1 MVYTITLNPAIDYI
15 AHVHNLQ
22 IGKTN
27 RTTKE
32 LFHAGGKGINV
43 AIVLNRLGIDTKAIA
58 FVGGFTGNALVEM
71 LQQENLPLEA
81 ICCKGNTRINFK
93 LKEQVET
100 EINGQGVAIAQAEL
114 AKLYSILQ
122 NLQANDWL
130 VLSGSIPK
138 GMPNTLYA
146 DILAKLQEK
155 NIQFVVD
162 ATGDL
167 LYKTLPYKPF
177 CIKPNVQELEELFKI
192 KIESKQQIIQYAK
205 KLQELG
211 AKNVIVSMGG
221 DGALLVAE
229 NGKVIACN
237 SPKGEV
243 IDTVGAGD
251 SMVAGFIAGY
261 MQYKNYALALQFAVA
276 TGSATAFSIW
286 LAKKEKI
293 LQLFKIVQEVKY
305 ENC

>member
-1 MVYTITLNPAIDYI
+1 MVYTITFNPAIDYI
-15 AHVHNLQ
+15 AHVDNLQ
-22 IGKTN
+22 LGKTN

-43 AIVLNRLGIDTKAIA
+43 AIVLNRLGIYTKAIS

-71 LQQENLPLEA
+71 LQQENIPMDC
-81 ICCKGNTRINFK
+81 IHCTGNTRINFK
-93 LKEQVET
+93 LKEQIET

-114 AKLYSILQ
+114 EKLYASLQ
-122 NLQANDWL
+122 SLKADDWL

-146 DILAKLQEK
+146 DIMAKLQDK
-155 NIQFVVD
+155 NIKFVVD
-162 ATGDL
+162 ATGEL
-167 LYKTLPYKPF
+167 LCNSLQYQPF
-177 CIKPNVQELEELFKI
+177 CIKPNVQELEELFQVKLESRQQV
-192 KIESKQQIIQYAK
+192 IEYAK
-205 KLQELG
+205 KLQEKG
-211 AKNVIVSMGG
+211 AKNVIISMGG

-229 NGKVIACN
+229 NGEVLYCN
-237 SPKGEV
+237 SPKGKV

-261 MQYKNYALALQFAVA
+261 MQYANYAKALQFAVA
-276 TGSATAFSIW
+276 TGSATAFSEW
-286 LAKKEKI
+286 LAEKEYV
-293 LQLFKIVQEVKY
+293 LQLQNIVKEVKH